1 MWARRSQQGI
11 KTGRFDEPCEGPLL
25 GEGPHKASVADGQ
38 RLAVRHAA
46 YHTNT
51 AHLTGTQTPS
61 RVNRGDTSLAP
72 ASRFDPFQ
80 RVVEMHLIERAFGQ
94 IYDYSAALR

>member
-1 MWARRSQQGI
+1 M
-11 KTGRFDEPCEGPLL
+11 
-25 GEGPHKASVADGQ
+25 
-38 RLAVRHAA
+38 AVGHAA
-46 YHTNT
+46 FHTNT
-51 AHLTGTQTPS
+51 AHLTGTQILS
-61 RVNRGDTSLAP
+61 RVNRGDTSPTP

>member
-1 MWARRSQQGI
+1 MKVLTNRRSGWPTI
-11 KTGRFDEPCEGPLL
+11 DCPLRLVSDENGALP
-25 GEGPHKASVADGQ
+25 S
-38 RLAVRHAA
+38 
-46 YHTNT
+46 
-51 AHLTGTQTPS
+51 TQSPS
-61 RVNRGDTSLAP
+61 RVNRGDTSPAP